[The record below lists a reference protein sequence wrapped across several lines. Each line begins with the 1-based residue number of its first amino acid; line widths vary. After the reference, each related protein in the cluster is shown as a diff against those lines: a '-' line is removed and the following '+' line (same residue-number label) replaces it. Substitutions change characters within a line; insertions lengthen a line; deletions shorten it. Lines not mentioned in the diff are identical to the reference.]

1 MKPSWKYI
9 MILGLMCTSTLS
21 WAQELNC
28 NVQVR
33 TGNVQVSNKEIFT
46 ELQNSI
52 RQFMN
57 NRQWTNEKFQ
67 YAEKINCNLIINV
80 TTYSVD
86 NFRAE
91 VNIQSNRPVY
101 GSTYTTPLL
110 NYFDQSWSFQYTQ
123 FQALEFQEGANVDQ
137 LTSLLAFYAYII
149 IGFDYDTY
157 ALRGG
162 TDYYNKAMAIRNAA
176 INEQGWGARD
186 GKGSRNRYYL
196 IDNLLDERFR
206 PFRTALYQYHM
217 KGLDQMREDLEEGQR
232 QIFQALENIRK
243 SHRDLPNAMIIRLFF
258 QAKQKELI
266 NVFTQTTPGM
276 RAKVVELLG
285 IMDPSNRNEYE
296 KIGKS

>member
-1 MKPSWKYI
+1 MV
-9 MILGLMCTSTLS
+9 LLMFFLVSLRTQ
-21 WAQELNC
+21 AQELNC

-33 TGNVQVSNKEIFT
+33 TNNIQVSNKEIFN

-67 YAEKINCNLIINV
+67 FAEKINCNLIINV

-101 GSTYTTPLL
+101 GTTYTTPIL
-110 NYFDQSWSFQYTQ
+110 NYFDQNWTFQYTQ
-123 FQALEFQEGANVDQ
+123 FQALEFQEGANIDQ

-149 IGFDYDTY
+149 IGIDFDTY

-186 GKGSRNRYYL
+186 GKGNRNRYYL

-217 KGLDQMREDLEEGQR
+217 KGLDQMREDVEEGQR
-232 QIFQALENIRK
+232 QVFQALENIRK

-258 QAKQKELI
+258 QAKQKELM

-276 RAKVVELLG
+276 RAKAVELLG
-285 IMDPSNRNEYE
+285 IMDPANRNEYE